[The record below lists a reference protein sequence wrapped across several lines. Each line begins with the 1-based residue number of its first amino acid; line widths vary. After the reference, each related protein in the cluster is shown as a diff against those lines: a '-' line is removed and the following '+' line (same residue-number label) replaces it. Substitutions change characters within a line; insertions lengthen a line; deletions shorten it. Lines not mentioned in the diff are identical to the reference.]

1 MRLVRVLPFLALVS
15 IPLFAQSP
23 APGQKVRGNPPS
35 QNAKFKQITAY
46 GQLPMSFEPN
56 VGQADNSI
64 QFVARGEGYSLLLTP
79 TGVQAILHAPPE
91 LLSGGQTQNGK
102 QKARLARTPGQTASM
117 RMNLLGAVNNAA
129 RGAGVDRMPGHVNYF
144 LGNDRTKWH
153 TGVPTYAKVQ
163 YSEVYPGVD
172 LVYYGNQRQL
182 EYDFVVKPGA
192 HSEFIAL
199 GFAAANVSSTQ
210 SGDLSIDIGGGK
222 ITLKKPAVYQVER
235 GRRKTEEGKQGSPR

>member
-129 RGAGVDRMPGHVNYF
+129 RAAGIDRMPGNVNSF
-144 LGNDRTKWH
+144 RGSIRKFILGSILSITVISASWNTTLSLSRALIQNLSLWDLRQ
-153 TGVPTYAKVQ
+153 PTYQ
-163 YSEVYPGVD
+163 
-172 LVYYGNQRQL
+172 
-182 EYDFVVKPGA
+182 
-192 HSEFIAL
+192 AL
-199 GFAAANVSSTQ
+199 KAATF
-210 SGDLSIDIGGGK
+210 
-222 ITLKKPAVYQVER
+222 R
-235 GRRKTEEGKQGSPR
+235 